1 MPQHDQNIAN
11 ANGATVRSD
20 INSALVAMFSNS
32 SGATA
37 PSTTVAYQF
46 WADTTSG
53 LLKMRNAA
61 NSAWIDIGTMAST
74 NLGLLPLAGGTL
86 TGVLNTAQGSD
97 IASASTINLDTAT
110 GNIVDVTGTTT
121 ITAVTLSQGRF
132 RIVRFTGALT
142 LTHGASL
149 VLPTSANIT
158 TAAGDYAVFAGYAS
172 SVVRCVGYFR
182 ANGTAVGGASHVVGL
197 ATRDMTLASGT
208 QSITGLGFQP
218 KSVEL
223 LTGDGGGLSSYHAV
237 GISDGTN
244 HRVLYRDVATG
255 NFGINN
261 GNAAAWVTS
270 QGGSNFQLGTIT
282 MTSDGFNIVWTKTG
296 SPTGTATIAYKA
308 MR

>member
-20 INSALVAMFSNS
+20 INSALVAIFSNS

-61 NSAWIDIGTMAST
+61 NSAWIDIGIMAST
-74 NLGLLPLAGGTL
+74 NLGLLPLTGGTL

-121 ITAVTLSQGRF
+121 ITAVTLSQGRT

-182 ANGTAVGGASHVVGL
+182 ANGTAVGGGQVKIVTT
-197 ATRDMTLASGT
+197 TRDSATASGT
-208 QSITGLGFQP
+208 QSVTGAGFTP
-218 KSVEL
+218 RGVRALMTNSAEA
-223 LTGDGGGLSSYHAV
+223 GRYSY
-237 GISDGTN
+237 GIFDGT
-244 HRVLYRDVATG
+244 VQSCLYRNVATG
-255 NFGINN
+255 NFGISNSYTIVAQD
-261 GNAAAWVTS
+261 AA
-270 QGGSNFQLGTIT
+270 GSTQYLGSISL
-282 MTSDGFNIVWTKTG
+282 TSDGCDIAWTRVGT
-296 SPTGTATIAYKA
+296 PTGVMAINLEFY
-308 MR
+308 R